1 MTNPEIE
8 AAALRMKVAAGEM
21 ATNEDETNKGVL
33 EVYKTPAGRS
43 PGTVDAKWGD
53 TPLSDPQIHG
63 SGVLREANEG
73 RKELLG
79 RVFDSMPAASANA
92 KASVGDLFSTKD
104 YASRSTLL
112 GHSKTASSPESLTLS
127 ERVRKVAGRF

>member
-8 AAALRMKVAAGEM
+8 EAKLRMKVAAGEM

-33 EVYKTPAGRS
+33 EVYKTPAGRA

-53 TPLSDPQIHG
+53 TPLKDPQVHG
-63 SGVLREANEG
+63 SGVLREAGEG
-73 RKELLG
+73 RKYLLG
-79 RVFDSMPAASANA
+79 RLFSSMPSASTNA
-92 KASVGDLFSTKD
+92 KGVVGAAFDTTNYESH
-104 YASRSTLL
+104 SPLL
-112 GHSKTASSPESLTLS
+112 HKEKTASTTSLS